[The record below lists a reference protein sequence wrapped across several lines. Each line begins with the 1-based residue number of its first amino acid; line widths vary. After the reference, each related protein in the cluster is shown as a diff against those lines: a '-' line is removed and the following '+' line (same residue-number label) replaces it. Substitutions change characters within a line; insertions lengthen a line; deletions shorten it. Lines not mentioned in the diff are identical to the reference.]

1 MDSEVKKLSALA
13 DSLFRLE
20 LSEVSLPEVK
30 VTKNKDW
37 LEYKTKDYFQFL
49 VNLINRDAEHGAII
63 SGKTDYIFGHG
74 LTYKETGDVSIDTK
88 LAKFLSRANRYQSV
102 NEIQT
107 GIISDLE
114 VYNGYPV
121 QFIYGRNG
129 KIVDTYH
136 IPASFIRPSVD
147 GKSFYYCA
155 DWSVHNPK
163 NHPTFKQYPAYSPA
177 IKTGSCIYYYIVKT
191 PVANKYASM
200 LPTPNYTGAIAA
212 IETDINI
219 DMFHFTN
226 SDIGMTAAMLLT
238 FFTGNPTDED
248 KRKLKELFTK
258 NHTGPLRAGSIIF
271 NFQDNNSKAVEAVQL
286 NPKELDKQFEL
297 LGKRVIQ
304 KKFTAHRADPVLFG
318 IDTATSW
325 TRSNIL
331 EKWEKFKK
339 TYIDLRRPHSLKWLE
354 IVAQSN
360 GQDISRVY
368 YEDRAP
374 IGEEIPIT
382 ESTLKEIL
390 TPDELRNYVK
400 TKTGVELIE
409 DTDKVTRLNLAQKLG
424 TGSTAQLMAV
434 VEGSMPDSKKL
445 GVLIK
450 VFGIK
455 EQAARQVLGLPE
467 VDDPNAKPAQEISK
481 SLASQIGVGG
491 VQGLVAILNDPNITP
506 EQKSNMAQ
514 IIFGVNKA
522 EADRL
527 SGVLTSTPVVM
538 SKSTH
543 TILGAFKIKARDF
556 NPEDKILEEV
566 FIDFDGSGKAKL
578 FEESKYV
585 QFADVLTGELRNNI
599 LDLLSGGDTKLT
611 PELIAKQLG
620 IEVDAVK
627 EQIGK
632 LTEAKLIEASGKGFT
647 VTEKGLARAENV
659 DPVTETEILTVYKY
673 ALSPKA
679 NYKNSDEI
687 LPTSHE
693 FCKEMIALSHA
704 GKVWTREDIDAITNE
719 FGENAWIYRGGFT
732 SDKDGVV
739 KPFCNHIFKAV
750 TVERRRN
757 G

>member
-1 MDSEVKKLSALA
+1 MPFEKGHKTNTKADPEEKKLIGLA

-63 SGKTDYIFGHG
+63 SGKCDFIFGHG

-88 LAKFLSRANRYQSV
+88 LAKFLSRANRYDSV
-102 NEIQT
+102 NDILP
-107 GIISDLE
+107 GIVSDLE
-114 VYNGYPV
+114 VYNGYPI

-129 KIVDTYH
+129 KIVDSYH
-136 IPASFIRPSVD
+136 VPASFIRPSVD

-258 NHTGPLRAGSIIF
+258 NHTGPTKAGSIIF
-271 NFQDNNSKAVEAVQL
+271 NFQDINSKAVEAVQL
-286 NPKELDKQFEL
+286 NPKDLDKQFDL

-354 IVAQSN
+354 IVAASN

-368 YEDRAP
+368 YEDAPP
-374 IGEEIPIT
+374 IGDEIQIT
-382 ESTLKEIL
+382 EGTLEKVL
-390 TPDELRNYVK
+390 TTDELRNYIKK
-400 TKTGVELIE
+400 TKSVELIE
-409 DTDKVTRLNLAQKLG
+409 DTDKITRLNLAQKLG
-424 TGSTAQLMAV
+424 AGNLAEMLRII
-434 VEGSMPDSKKL
+434 EGPLPDERKL
-445 GVLIK
+445 RLLIK
-450 VFGIK
+450 VFGVK
-455 EQAARQVLGLPE
+455 EIIARQILEL
-467 VDDPNAKPAQEISK
+467 DNPNVS
-481 SLASQIGVGG
+481 
-491 VQGLVAILNDPNITP
+491 
-506 EQKSNMAQ
+506 
-514 IIFGVNKA
+514 
-522 EADRL
+522 L
-527 SGVLTSTPVVM
+527 SGVNIIEL
-538 SKSTH
+538 
-543 TILGAFKIKARDF
+543 FKAKARKL
-556 NPEDKILEEV
+556 NPDDKILEEV
-566 FIDFDGSGKAKL
+566 FIDFDSSGKAKL

-620 IEVDAVK
+620 VEIDVVTD
-627 EQIGK
+627 QIKK
-632 LTEAKLIEASGKGFT
+632 LTEAKLIESSGKGFALT
-647 VTEKGLARAENV
+647 DKGLKRAENV
-659 DPVTETEILTVYKY
+659 DPVVETEILTMYKY

-693 FCKEMIALSHA
+693 FCKEMIKLSHE
-704 GKVWTREDIDAITNE
+704 GKLWTREDIDAITNE
-719 FGENAWIYRGGFT
+719 FGMNAWIYRGGYT
-732 SDKDGVV
+732 SDEEGDV
-739 KPFCNHIFKAV
+739 KSFCNHIFKAV
-750 TVERRRN
+750 TVERRLN
-757 G
+757 GRYYLA

>member
-1 MDSEVKKLSALA
+1 MPFEKGHKINNKKEGNEADKLSTLA

-30 VTKNKDW
+30 VTKNKEW

-63 SGKTDYIFGHG
+63 SGKCDFIFGHG

-102 NEIQT
+102 NDIQA

-114 VYNGYPV
+114 VYNGYAI

-129 KIVDTYH
+129 KIVDSYH
-136 IPASFIRPSVD
+136 IPVSFLRPSVD
-147 GKSFYYCA
+147 GNSFYYCA

-248 KRKLKELFTK
+248 KRKLKELFMK

-271 NFQDNNSKAVEAVQL
+271 NFQDINSKAVEAVQL
-286 NPKELDKQFEL
+286 NPKELDKQFEI

-354 IVAQSN
+354 IVAESN
-360 GQDISRVY
+360 GQDISRIY

-374 IGEEIPIT
+374 IGEEVPIT
-382 ESTLKEIL
+382 EATLKEIL

-409 DTDKVTRLNLAQKLG
+409 DTDKITRLNMAQKLG
-424 TGSTAQLMAV
+424 AGNLAEMLRII
-434 VEGSMPDSKKL
+434 EGPLPDERKL
-445 GVLIK
+445 RLLVK
-450 VFGIK
+450 VFGVK
-455 EQAARQVLGLPE
+455 EIIARQILEL
-467 VDDPNAKPAQEISK
+467 DNPNVS
-481 SLASQIGVGG
+481 
-491 VQGLVAILNDPNITP
+491 
-506 EQKSNMAQ
+506 
-514 IIFGVNKA
+514 
-522 EADRL
+522 L
-527 SGVLTSTPVVM
+527 SGVNIIEL
-538 SKSTH
+538 
-543 TILGAFKIKARDF
+543 FKAKARELKPD
-556 NPEDKILEEV
+556 DKILEEV
-566 FIDFDGSGKAKL
+566 FIDFDSSGKAKL

-620 IEVDAVK
+620 VQVEEVNN
-627 EQIGK
+627 QISK
-632 LTEAKLIEASGKGFT
+632 LKDAKLIEASGKGFT
-647 VTEKGLARAENV
+647 VTEKGLKRAENV
-659 DPVTETEILTVYKY
+659 DPVIETEILTMYKY

-693 FCKEMIALSHA
+693 FCKEMIKLSHE
-704 GKVWTREDIDAITNE
+704 GKLWTREDIDAITNE

-732 SDKDGVV
+732 SDKDGIV
-739 KPFCNHIFKAV
+739 KPYCNHIFKAV

>member
-1 MDSEVKKLSALA
+1 MAEVGFNKSNNTNEEAKLSALA

-102 NEIQT
+102 NEIQA

-114 VYNGYPV
+114 VYNGYPI

-129 KIVDTYH
+129 KIVDSYH
-136 IPASFIRPSVD
+136 VPASFIRPSVD

-163 NHPTFKQYPAYSPA
+163 NHPTFKQYPAYSPS

-271 NFQDNNSKAVEAVQL
+271 NFQDINSKAVEAVQL
-286 NPKELDKQFEL
+286 NPKELDKQFEI

-354 IVAQSN
+354 IVAESN

-382 ESTLKEIL
+382 EATLKEIL

-409 DTDKVTRLNLAQKLG
+409 DTDKITRLNLAQKLG
-424 TGSTAQLMAV
+424 AGNLAEMLRII
-434 VEGSMPDSKKL
+434 EGPLPDERKL
-445 GVLIK
+445 RLLIK
-450 VFGIK
+450 VFGVK
-455 EQAARQVLGLPE
+455 ELIARQILEL
-467 VDDPNAKPAQEISK
+467 DTPNVS
-481 SLASQIGVGG
+481 
-491 VQGLVAILNDPNITP
+491 
-506 EQKSNMAQ
+506 
-514 IIFGVNKA
+514 
-522 EADRL
+522 L
-527 SGVLTSTPVVM
+527 SGVNIIEL
-538 SKSTH
+538 
-543 TILGAFKIKARDF
+543 FKAKARELQPD
-556 NPEDKILEEV
+556 DKILEEV
-566 FIDFDGSGKAKL
+566 FVEFDGSGKAKL

-585 QFADVLTGELRNNI
+585 QFAQDGDKELNNNI
-599 LDLLSGGDTKLT
+599 LDLIASGDTKLT
-611 PELIAKQLG
+611 PEKIAETLG
-620 IEVDAVK
+620 IAVA
-627 EQIGK
+627 IVSAA
-632 LTEAKLIEASGKGFT
+632 LAAMASAKLIEASGKGFALT
-647 VTEKGLARAENV
+647 DKGLKRAENV
-659 DPVTETEILTVYKY
+659 DPVVETEILTMYKY
-673 ALSPKA
+673 ALSPKS
-679 NYKNSDEI
+679 NYKNSEEI

-693 FCKEMIALSHA
+693 FCKEMIALSKA
-704 GKVWTREDIDAITNE
+704 GKLWTREDIDAITNE

-732 SDKDGVV
+732 SDEDGVV